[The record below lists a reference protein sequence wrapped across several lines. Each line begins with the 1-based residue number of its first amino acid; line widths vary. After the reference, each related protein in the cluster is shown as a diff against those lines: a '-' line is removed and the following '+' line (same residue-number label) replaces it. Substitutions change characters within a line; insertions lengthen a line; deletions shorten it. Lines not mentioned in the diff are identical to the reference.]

1 MYCKKRFFCIFF
13 CFSLHFSI
21 NYITLQMKIVT
32 GAYFRQT
39 CPQTRYQM
47 KTILKT
53 LLIVIMMVIDNV
65 SADAIIHAGNTL
77 LPDCLTSQNTE
88 VGPKKKCT
96 LFHIHTEECGGKY
109 VADRTRV
116 YPGMNKRL
124 RHHILKG
131 NHKWHRDVCTRC
143 HLTKN
148 EVRKMEVEVRKMES
162 EMHKAHYERT
172 QARNARHK
180 VHAERHKARV
190 ERHKAHRLKRHN
202 IWVEKRNTK
211 AEKHNAKVERH
222 KAHELERQN
231 AKAEKHNAK
240 VERQR
245 ARTERR
251 ELKKNKK

>member
-1 MYCKKRFFCIFF
+1 
-13 CFSLHFSI
+13 
-21 NYITLQMKIVT
+21 
-32 GAYFRQT
+32 
-39 CPQTRYQM
+39 
-47 KTILKT
+47 
-53 LLIVIMMVIDNV
+53 MVIGTA
-65 SADAIIHAGNTL
+65 SADALIHIDNTL
-77 LPDCLTSQNTE
+77 LHDDLTSQDTE

-162 EMHKAHYERT
+162 EMHKAHYERI

-180 VHAERHKARV
+180 AHAERHKARV

-202 IWVEKRNTK
+202 IWIEKRKNK
-211 AEKHNAKVERH
+211 AEKHNAKVESQ
-222 KAHELERQN
+222 KA
-231 AKAEKHNAK
+231 K
-240 VERQR
+240 
-245 ARTERR
+245 TERR
-251 ELKKNKK
+251 ELKRNQK

>member
-1 MYCKKRFFCIFF
+1 
-13 CFSLHFSI
+13 
-21 NYITLQMKIVT
+21 
-32 GAYFRQT
+32 
-39 CPQTRYQM
+39 
-47 KTILKT
+47 
-53 LLIVIMMVIDNV
+53 MMVIGNV

-77 LPDCLTSQNTE
+77 LPDCLTSQNIE

-162 EMHKAHYERT
+162 EMHKAHYERI

-180 VHAERHKARV
+180 AHAERHKARV

-202 IWVEKRNTK
+202 IWVEKRNNK

-240 VERQR
+240 VERQK